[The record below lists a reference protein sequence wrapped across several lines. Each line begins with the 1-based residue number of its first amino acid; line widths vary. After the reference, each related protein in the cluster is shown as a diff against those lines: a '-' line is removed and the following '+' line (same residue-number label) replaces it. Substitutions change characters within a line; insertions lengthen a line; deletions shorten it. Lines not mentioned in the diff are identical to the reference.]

1 MKKLVAGFQRFH
13 DHVFEEHRQLFTKLA
28 GGQSPQALFI
38 TCSDSRVQPS
48 LLTQTEPGDLFVLRN
63 AGNIV
68 PPYGPVASAEA
79 GTIEYAI
86 EALGVEDIVVCG
98 HSQCGAMNAILADQ
112 PAAGL
117 PAVSSWLLHAEP
129 TRRILRDAYPEL
141 APAERLN
148 VAIQEN
154 VLQQIVN
161 LRTHPAV
168 AAKLACGR
176 LSLHAWVYKIATG
189 EVFAHDRE
197 SGQFR
202 PLLEVRERRISA
214 RSLADALGA

>member
-1 MKKLVAGFQRFH
+1 MKKLVAGFQRFQ

-38 TCSDSRVQPS
+38 TCSDSRVQPN
-48 LLTQTEPGDLFVLRN
+48 LLTQSEPGDLFVLRN

-68 PPYGPVASAEA
+68 PAYGPTPSAEA

-86 EALGVEDIVVCG
+86 EALGVEDVVVCG

-117 PAVSSWLLHAEP
+117 PSVASWLVHAEP
-129 TRRILRDAYPEL
+129 TRRILRDAYGDRPPE
-141 APAERLN
+141 EKLN
-148 VAIQEN
+148 IAIQEN

-161 LRTHPAV
+161 LRTHPSV

-176 LSLHAWVYKIATG
+176 LSLHAWIYKIGTG
-189 EVFAHDRE
+189 EIFAYDPG
-197 SGQFR
+197 SGQFK
-202 PLLEVRERRISA
+202 PLLELRSPKISR